1 MQVHGQSSLWL
12 DLSLAACVG
21 SSFFLGGAKE
31 ERRAS
36 PQVAGR
42 GRLVHFS
49 FEELAKQ
56 SGNAAPEVDKEP
68 FGLNFYLSSPF
79 AKMRPVCS
87 LWSDCVTKVPISAH

>member
-31 ERRAS
+31 EQRAS

-42 GRLVHFS
+42 GHLVHFS

-56 SGNAAPEVDKEP
+56 SGDAAPNHFLEICPVLIDNEKMAD
-68 FGLNFYLSSPF
+68 GDVKYRLS
-79 AKMRPVCS
+79 
-87 LWSDCVTKVPISAH
+87 